1 MNDMMTKRTPTIAVT
16 GATGFLGSHLCA
28 EILRRGCGLIAVS
41 RRAGVLEFEGSHPV
55 IGAGDNF
62 TELGAGMLEG
72 ADAVIHCAAR
82 VHQQHEE
89 KLGEQALHDAYLAAN
104 VDAALQ
110 VARAASAS
118 GVRRFVFVSSVHVHA
133 RATAPDE
140 TLSAASPCRPQSHYA
155 RSKFRAEQA
164 LSEFCRTTHL
174 ELVIVRPPLV
184 YGAGVKAKFAQLAR
198 WVASGRPL
206 PFGSLRRNRRSF
218 VSVGNLVDF
227 LLLAAVHERAAGR
240 AWLVADGAPIS
251 TAELIEN
258 LAKASG
264 MQPRNWRV
272 PPVLLRLAL
281 SLIGR
286 SGMLS
291 VLDGSLALD
300 ISENRDILG
309 WKPVETMQQA
319 LPQVFAGDEKG
330 AAGRAHPN
338 K

>member
-1 MNDMMTKRTPTIAVT
+1 MNDTMTKRTPTIAVT

-62 TELGAGMLEG
+62 TELGVGMLEG

-110 VARAASAS
+110 VARAASAA

-198 WVASGRPL
+198 WVASG
-206 PFGSLRRNRRSF
+206 
-218 VSVGNLVDF
+218 
-227 LLLAAVHERAAGR
+227 
-240 AWLVADGAPIS
+240 
-251 TAELIEN
+251 
-258 LAKASG
+258 

>member
-1 MNDMMTKRTPTIAVT
+1 MNDMMTKHTPTIAVT

-110 VARAASAS
+110 VARAASAA

-155 RSKFRAEQA
+155 RS
-164 LSEFCRTTHL
+164 
-174 ELVIVRPPLV
+174 
-184 YGAGVKAKFAQLAR
+184 
-198 WVASGRPL
+198 
-206 PFGSLRRNRRSF
+206 
-218 VSVGNLVDF
+218 
-227 LLLAAVHERAAGR
+227 
-240 AWLVADGAPIS
+240 
-251 TAELIEN
+251 
-258 LAKASG
+258 
-264 MQPRNWRV
+264 
-272 PPVLLRLAL
+272 
-281 SLIGR
+281 
-286 SGMLS
+286 
-291 VLDGSLALD
+291 
-300 ISENRDILG
+300 
-309 WKPVETMQQA
+309 
-319 LPQVFAGDEKG
+319 
-330 AAGRAHPN
+330 
-338 K
+338 

>member
-1 MNDMMTKRTPTIAVT
+1 MNDMMTKHTPTIAVT

-110 VARAASAS
+110 VARAASAA

-264 MQPRNWRV
+264 MQLRNWPV

-330 AAGRAHPN
+330 AAGQAHPN